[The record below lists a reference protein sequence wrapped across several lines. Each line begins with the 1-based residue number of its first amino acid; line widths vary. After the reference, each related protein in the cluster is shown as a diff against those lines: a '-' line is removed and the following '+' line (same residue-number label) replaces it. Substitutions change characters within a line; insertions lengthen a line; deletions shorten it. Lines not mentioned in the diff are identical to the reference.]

1 MIILSTIFLLSTK
14 FYTNNLGAP
23 QGVFALL
30 GQGAAGSGDLSAA
43 NDYETVYS
51 AEPFFKWY
59 SRRNNMTLKS
69 EMGTR

>member
-1 MIILSTIFLLSTK
+1 MIILNKIFLLLLNSIT
-14 FYTNNLGAP
+14 NLGAP

-51 AEPFFKWY
+51 AEFFKWH
-59 SRRNNMTLKS
+59 SR
-69 EMGTR
+69 

>member
-1 MIILSTIFLLSTK
+1 MIILNTIFLPLL
-14 FYTNNLGAP
+14 NLYKQLIGAP

-51 AEPFFKWY
+51 AVTFFKWY
-59 SRRNNMTLKS
+59 SR
-69 EMGTR
+69 